1 MNYIPYIKQQALLYI
16 CFILSFAITY
26 NIECYFELRKPIILT
41 SGHISAFISG
51 TLIFVFVSPL
61 IQLWLTSNK

>member
-1 MNYIPYIKQQALLYI
+1 M
-16 CFILSFAITY
+16 FMLSFAITY
-26 NIECYFELRKPIILT
+26 SIAYYFELREPIILT

-51 TLIFVFVSPL
+51 TLTFVFVGPL